1 MGLYGLAAVTVS
13 GVALH
18 QAVAFG
24 RHLIYLYIS
33 IGRKTG
39 NRAILFPI
47 HLLFL
52 NFQSLLPPTH

>member
-33 IGRKTG
+33 IGRKAG
-39 NRAILFPI
+39 NRANFPPSFI
-47 HLLFL
+47 I
-52 NFQSLLPPTH
+52 S